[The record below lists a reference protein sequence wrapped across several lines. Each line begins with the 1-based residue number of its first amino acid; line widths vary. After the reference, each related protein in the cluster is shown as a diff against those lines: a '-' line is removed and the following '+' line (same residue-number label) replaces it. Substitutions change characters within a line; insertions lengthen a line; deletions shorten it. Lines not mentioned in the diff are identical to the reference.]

1 MWRAILASLLT
12 MTTTSLVLAE
22 ELPFSPQR
30 SAERIKLPEGFRAT
44 LFAGEP
50 DLVKP
55 IAMTIDDRGRLL
67 TISSNHGTLGVVAIC
82 PQRTVP

>member
-12 MTTTSLVLAE
+12 IITASVTFAE
-22 ELPFSPQR
+22 EPPFSPQR

-55 IAMTIDDRGRLL
+55 IAMTSDDRGRLF
-67 TISSNHGTLGVVAIC
+67 TFSS
-82 PQRTVP
+82 